1 MNTYIYI
8 YIHTYIHDYIYNTY
22 THTHTF
28 KYTHTHTSQDLRTF
42 SPRMAAKVLVLTAV
56 FLASRNVSH
65 SAIPPDKAHTPT
77 RVRRGGWGERGLP
90 PSRFS
95 RVALSSM
102 VALSNLHGSPRSP
115 DLKGSD
121 KCLWGLEKEK
131 ESVCLCVCVCV
142 CVCVWRERERERES
156 ATSAGQLSLS
166 THKH

>member
-1 MNTYIYI
+1 MYM
-8 YIHTYIHDYIYNTY
+8 
-22 THTHTF
+22 
-28 KYTHTHTSQDLRTF
+28 HTHTSQDLSTF

-56 FLASRNVSH
+56 FLATRNVSH
-65 SAIPPDKAHTPT
+65 SAISPDKAHTPT

-90 PSRFS
+90 PSRVS

-115 DLKGSD
+115 DLRGSG
-121 KCLWGLEKEK
+121 KSLWGLERER
-131 ESVCLCVCVCV
+131 ESVCEFVFVCVCVCV

-156 ATSAGQLSLS
+156 ATSAGQLSGS